1 MTEWNPNYPI
11 SPAPPPQ
18 RKPTPTW
25 AVVLLAVGG
34 VLLAFCILGVA
45 GIALRGSE
53 DPGWTVQPSSSTS
66 APAPAKASAAT
77 PAAAAPAGQIGEGTY
92 EVGPEVAP
100 GKYKSAGAKPSAFQ
114 LCTWTVKG
122 SDGKVID
129 LGSANGE
136 TEQQLVTLKAGQVFE
151 SSGCHPWVKVG

>member
-1 MTEWNPNYPI
+1 MTEWNANYPTPPHPQGKRM
-11 SPAPPPQ
+11 PA
-18 RKPTPTW
+18 W
-25 AVVLLAVGG
+25 AVVLICVG
-34 VLLAFCILGVA
+34 VLLAVVCSVA
-45 GIALRGSE
+45 FVAVSLQRPA

-66 APAPAKASAAT
+66 APAPAKTSSAAT

-92 EVGPEVAP
+92 EVGPEIAP

-129 LGSANGE
+129 LGSAGGE
-136 TEQQLVTLKAGQVFE
+136 AEQQLVTLKAGQVFE